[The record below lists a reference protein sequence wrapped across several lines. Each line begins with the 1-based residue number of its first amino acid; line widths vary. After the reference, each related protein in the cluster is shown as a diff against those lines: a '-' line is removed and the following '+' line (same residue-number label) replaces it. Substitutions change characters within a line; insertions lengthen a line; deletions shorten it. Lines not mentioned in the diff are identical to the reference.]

1 MKSKIADNVFFCLFV
16 FTLFFGV
23 LLYNVIGFKLMDEIS
38 GFILLFMYGIYIFTT
53 KSKKS
58 NTGIFFTLLVFAF
71 YLCYSIFVSYNT
83 ATAIVF
89 DFLIQIRPYLTFFIV
104 AQIAP
109 SFSESQKSQLKRLCF
124 FMWLFFI
131 PIGIYGL
138 INAMFLYSVFGHPS
152 NYITNISCLSLVY
165 LFCSNFSIRKRFIFI
180 IMFSAGLFATNTIFY
195 TIFLLACGI
204 LLYFHHSD
212 ILKFNLRTG
221 IAIGVVTLII
231 LHITSV
237 QITTD
242 LLPVNNFTADYN
254 LPPRSVLYQTAID
267 IVSKDFIPLGS
278 GLASF
283 GTDASGLYY
292 SKIYSQYGLN
302 TIDGLTPQNWFSVSD
317 SYYPSLAQFGII
329 GIILYLFF
337 WGGIIYKSFV
347 KFRQNGDIQL
357 LAIIL
362 IITSFVFI
370 ENLSDSFL
378 TSNKG
383 YFTMMFL
390 GVLFG
395 KNKKSFYV
403 DENNKNIGTNP
414 EQANLQ
420 TDNII
425 TIRTD
430 NDDIDTSE
438 KVFQMPPIPI
448 REENSSEKNEA
459 TIEHIPHPPGKNEID
474 YEIYNDDDDYYTD
487 DDDEDYYD
495 DNDDNFNETDKLLET
510 NISTDQE
517 IADNKQIINT
527 PEIINQNKQINT
539 ESDSINLVTQT
550 EDNATNNEESH
561 TQDSEED
568 TLKNNIS
575 EKDTIL
581 IEGDLQSF
589 NSLVDEDDE
598 QTFIPSPPA
607 TPTHSDTEQVI
618 EPTPALNDDLLT
630 HTSLV
635 DDNDEELQKLLS
647 ALQNDTN
654 KVENNASME
663 TSMETEPETDKT
675 KHISDQNVPTTTEP
689 LINESFNI
697 SKQEEGILDTAN
709 IDIEKI
715 IVTQQVKL
723 ELTKPES
730 DLVKEYREIVEEH
743 ITPKKENINQE
754 ISEVDNYIKYLE
766 DFLKPIKQDNTNV
779 LNSKEENNE
788 NNEPEEQIDYII

>member
-1 MKSKIADNVFFCLFV
+1 
-16 FTLFFGV
+16 
-23 LLYNVIGFKLMDEIS
+23 
-38 GFILLFMYGIYIFTT
+38 
-53 KSKKS
+53 
-58 NTGIFFTLLVFAF
+58 
-71 YLCYSIFVSYNT
+71 
-83 ATAIVF
+83 
-89 DFLIQIRPYLTFFIV
+89 
-104 AQIAP
+104 
-109 SFSESQKSQLKRLCF
+109 
-124 FMWLFFI
+124 
-131 PIGIYGL
+131 
-138 INAMFLYSVFGHPS
+138 
-152 NYITNISCLSLVY
+152 
-165 LFCSNFSIRKRFIFI
+165 
-180 IMFSAGLFATNTIFY
+180 MFSAGLFATNTIFY

-221 IAIGVVTLII
+221 IAIGVITFII

-242 LLPVNNFTADYN
+242 LLPVNNFTADYD
-254 LPPRSVLYQTAID
+254 LSPRSVLYQTAID

-302 TIDGLTPQNWFSVSD
+302 AIDGLAPQNWFSVSD

-395 KNKKSFYV
+395 KNKKSYYV
-403 DENNKNIGTNP
+403 DDNSKNIETNS
-414 EQANLQ
+414 EQANQQ

-430 NDDIDTSE
+430 NDSINTSE
-438 KVFQMPPIPI
+438 KIFQMPPIPI
-448 REENSSEKNEA
+448 REEDSSEKNKA
-459 TIEHIPHPPGKNEID
+459 TIEHIPQSSGKNEID
-474 YEIYNDDDDYYTD
+474 YEMYNDDDDYYTD

-495 DNDDNFNETDKLLET
+495 DNDENFNKTDDKLIET
-510 NISTDQE
+510 NITANQE
-517 IADNKQIINT
+517 NIDNKQIVN
-527 PEIINQNKQINT
+527 PSEIINQNKEINT
-539 ESDSINLVTQT
+539 ESDSVNSVTQAV
-550 EDNATNNEESH
+550 DAPTNNEESR
-561 TQDSEED
+561 TKDSQEDTLNKISEED
-568 TLKNNIS
+568 MP
-575 EKDTIL
+575 L

-598 QTFIPSPPA
+598 QDFIPSPPA
-607 TPTHSDTEQVI
+607 TPAHSDKEPVI
-618 EPTPALNDDLLT
+618 EPIPDQNDDLLT

-635 DDNDEELQKLLS
+635 DDNDEELQNLLS

-654 KVENNASME
+654 KVENNASVE
-663 TSMETEPETDKT
+663 TSMETEPETNKT
-675 KHISDQNVPTTTEP
+675 NHISDQDVPTTTEP
-689 LINESFNI
+689 FVNESFNI
-697 SKQEEGILDTAN
+697 SKQEEGIQDAAN

-715 IVTQQVKL
+715 MVTQQVKF

-743 ITPKKENINQE
+743 ITPKTENINQE

-766 DFLKPIKQDNTNV
+766 DFLKPIKQDTTNI
-779 LNSKEENNE
+779 LNPKDENNE